1 MNSPTKPER
10 GRYTNMK
17 SHQLMMKDSKRRRKE
32 EGNYKTASKQLIR
45 WHHLLTDNYLNVNGL
60 NLNVNG
66 IEWLTG
72 L

>member
-1 MNSPTKPER
+1 
-10 GRYTNMK
+10 
-17 SHQLMMKDSKRRRKE
+17 MMKDSKRRRKE

-72 L
+72 LQITSKYMLFLRDSI